1 MMTYSSIVQDSMIR
15 VGDTWVRASQIESIR
30 RKANGVNPRFEDVT
44 VQMIS
49 GRKHQDCMAKGE
61 AYKIA
66 RKAVGL
72 E

>member
-1 MMTYSSIVQDSMIR
+1 MSYSSSFQDAMIQI
-15 VGDTWVRASQIESIR
+15 GDTWVRASQIESIR

-49 GRKHQDCMAKGE
+49 GRKHQDCMEKGE

-66 RKAVGL
+66 GMAVGNP
-72 E
+72 